1 MKQKWE
7 NISVLIAGGGPT
19 AINDSLN
26 KMGDEGWE
34 AWHLE
39 SRPEHVIVFFK
50 RVKSAILA
58 PEILNNRKLP

>member
-7 NISVLIAGGGPT
+7 YVSVLITGGGPT

-26 KMGDEGWE
+26 KMGAEGWE
-34 AWHLE
+34 AWDLE

-50 RVKSAILA
+50 RPKSAILA
-58 PEILNNRKLP
+58 PELSLRA